1 MNWGKG
7 IIGGMIIFML
17 FILGMCFYMFT
28 MPGDDYDRKYY
39 EKGLNFDQ
47 DYNREKQ
54 VFKDHAQPVVKVD
67 SCCIQVTFPQSVNGQ
82 VRLLRPSGDVKDQV
96 FKLDNKNGQPIEILT
111 AHIAKGQWQL
121 VFNWTSNNKAYL
133 YQQEVYIK

>member
-28 MPGDDYDRKYY
+28 MPGDDYDHKYY

-47 DYNREKQ
+47 DYNKKAQ
-54 VFKDHAQPVVKVD
+54 VFKDKAQPVIKVD
-67 SCCIQVTFPQSVNGQ
+67 SCCIQVTFPQTITGQ
-82 VRLLRPSGDVKDQV
+82 VRLLRPSGEVKDQV
-96 FKLDNKNGQPIEILT
+96 FNLDNKNGLPIEILT
-111 AHIAKGQWQL
+111 THIAKGQWQL